1 MTIDARRPVFTRNLQ
16 VPREDFQ
23 VRALMMT
30 GKMPVLQAFSWL
42 VVPEKG
48 M

>member
-1 MTIDARRPVFTRNLQ
+1 LNAAE
-16 VPREDFQ
+16 REKDICLPSNSDEK
-23 VRALMMT
+23 ALMMT
-30 GKMPVLQAFSWL
+30 GEMPVLQAFSWF